1 MDQGK
6 LKVARV
12 STVTFFLDHQLKHQL
27 KDHIDASLDITA
39 IASSDGNWLGLESV
53 HNLKCIQLD
62 IARAPAP
69 VKDLISTYKLYK
81 LFKSKRFDIVHSTTP
96 KAGLLCA
103 LAGFLAKVPVR
114 IHTFTG
120 QTWATKSGSARWL
133 LRMLDKVIVILNT
146 QCYAD
151 SFSQRDFLINENIGN
166 SEDIKTLGH
175 GSLAG
180 VDLLRFN
187 STVITGEHKLN
198 LKKSLNIARDDFVIL
213 FVGRLSKEKGIY
225 ELKEAFSK
233 LSLDKKN
240 VRLIL
245 LGPCEE
251 LAVEDILNDWVKS
264 PDIDYVGQTD
274 CPEEYMAIADL
285 LCLPSY
291 REGFGTVVIE
301 AAAMKVP
308 TLGTSI
314 TGLEDAVVDGET
326 GILVPPKN
334 SEKLYENLRLLV
346 DEKQRCEKLGQTAY
360 ERCIHDFDSKQMSKL
375 VLKEYKTLLADKQK

>member
-1 MDQGK
+1 MEQEK

-27 KDHIDASLDITA
+27 KDHIDAGLDITA
-39 IASSDGNWLGLESV
+39 IASSGGNWHGLERV
-53 HNLKCIQLD
+53 QNLKCIQLD

-103 LAGFLAKVPVR
+103 FAGFLAKVPVR

-120 QTWATKSGSARWL
+120 QTWATKSGCARWL

-151 SFSQRDFLINENIGN
+151 SYSQRDFLINENIGN
-166 SEDIKTLGH
+166 LEDIKTLGH

-180 VDLLRFN
+180 VDLVRFN
-187 STVITGEHKLN
+187 STVITDEHKLN
-198 LKKSLNIARDDFVIL
+198 LKTSLKIAPDDFVIL

-225 ELKEAFSK
+225 ELVESFSM
-233 LSLDKKN
+233 LSLDNEN

-251 LAVEDILNDWVKS
+251 SAVESLLNVWVKS
-264 PDIDYVGQTD
+264 PNIDYVGQTD

-314 TGLEDAVVDGET
+314 TGLEDAVVHGET

-334 SEKLYENLRLLV
+334 AEKLYENLRLLV
-346 DEKQRCEKLGQTAY
+346 AEKQRCEKLGQTAY
-360 ERCIHDFDSKQMSKL
+360 ERCIDNFDSKKMSKL
-375 VLKEYKTLLADKQK
+375 VLKEYKTLLADKQ